1 MQTRGVHPQSPPHMH
16 ALVATLPVKLAELS
30 ATRLVHAVCSNFELI
45 EWLRRLA
52 THALLTLK
60 QRQRKR
66 QVEAL
71 EHLSEESLHMVLT
84 SVLEASQKNHLST

>member
-1 MQTRGVHPQSPPHMH
+1 MH

-30 ATRLVHAVCSNFELI
+30 ATRLVHAVPSNFELI

-71 EHLSEESLHMVLT
+71 EHLSEESLNMVLT